1 MSNLVN
7 RYQTL
12 KEINNLLSYRC
23 LNTLEELFSDPNH
36 LEDLIEHFYVIRHM
50 LGEPH
55 SIWFS
60 LVFGEHLPICNRSND
75 NLTRKKLGYL
85 FS

>member
-1 MSNLVN
+1 MDRLVN
-7 RYQTL
+7 RNRTL
-12 KEINNLLSYRC
+12 EEINNLLFYRY

-36 LEDLIEHFYVIRHM
+36 LEDLIEHFYVIRHT

-55 SIWFS
+55 STWFN
-60 LVFGEHLPICNRSND
+60 LVFGEHLPICNRTND
-75 NLTRKKLGYL
+75 HLTRKKLRYL